1 MEKIEKNKSLKTSN
15 TEEARDKRRSM
26 GLAKDNIERIQQK
39 INKCNSLLSRDLEKK
54 NQGTGYMK
62 RFY

>member
-1 MEKIEKNKSLKTSN
+1 MEKIEKIRSLKTSN

-39 INKCNSLLSRDLEKK
+39 INKCNSLLSRDLEKEYR
-54 NQGTGYMK
+54 GTGSLK
-62 RFY
+62 RIN